1 MGRRNT
7 FARVGRP
14 RAGLAL
20 VVAQGVIAGPALSAL
35 APGVALQPG
44 AAVEH
49 QPDVEVRASLPMA
62 ATNKCLAPSN
72 KSCRVS
78 DASEHRRGP
87 PPRGPRLCSYR
98 APIKKRT

>member
-20 VVAQGVIAGPALSAL
+20 VVAQGVIAGPALSAV

-44 AAVEH
+44 TAVEH
-49 QPDVEVRASLPMA
+49 QPDVEVLACELVLDLLPQA
-62 ATNKCLAPSN
+62 VEQQRP
-72 KSCRVS
+72 
-78 DASEHRRGP
+78 HRRPQLGGVP
-87 PPRGPRLCSYR
+87 V
-98 APIKKRT
+98 